1 MNKEE
6 MTASERWNSK
16 YAGSDFFYGRESND
30 FLKVASGSIKPG
42 ARILS
47 LGEGEGRNA
56 VFLARRGHRVTCVD
70 ASSVARD
77 KALSFAR
84 EAGVEIGYEVMDL
97 EAIDFQKVWRDG
109 SFDAVVAIWCHLPSR
124 RRSELH
130 AQISKW
136 LARDGVFILE
146 AYTPEQL
153 KNGTGGPKEI
163 DLLYRPDDV
172 RKELC
177 ELTLELF
184 QTVERDIHEGPGH
197 NGKSATL
204 QVIGRNVNSY

>member
-1 MNKEE
+1 MKTKE

-16 YAGSDFFYGRESND
+16 YADTEFYYGREPND
-30 FLKVASGSIKPG
+30 FLKVVSGIIRPG
-42 ARILS
+42 ARVLS

-77 KALSFAR
+77 KALSLAR

-97 EAIDFQKVWRDG
+97 EAIELQKVWPEG
-109 SFDAVVAIWCHLPSR
+109 SFDAIVAVWCHLPSR
-124 RRSELH
+124 RRGELH
-130 AQISKW
+130 AQVSKW

-153 KNGTGGPKEI
+153 KNGTGGPKET
-163 DLLYRPDDV
+163 DLLYRPDAV
-172 RKELC
+172 RLELS
-177 ELTLELF
+177 ELKLELF
-184 QTVERDIHEGPGH
+184 QTVERDIHEGQGH
-197 NGKSATL
+197 HGKSATL